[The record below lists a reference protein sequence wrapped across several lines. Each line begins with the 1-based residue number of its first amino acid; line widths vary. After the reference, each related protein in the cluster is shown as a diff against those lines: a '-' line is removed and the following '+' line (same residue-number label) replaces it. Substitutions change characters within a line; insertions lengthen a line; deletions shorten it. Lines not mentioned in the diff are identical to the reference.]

1 MSIFYHTLSLLS
13 TQNRVRVYMDSVF
26 GNHLLEADL
35 DAVTRKVIVPVTMTT
50 ILFILL
56 PGMLSWIVLQMT
68 GNIESN
74 RNKLR
79 LNVR

>member
-1 MSIFYHTLSLLS
+1 MSIFYHTLSLLP